1 MARDTTKVAEW
12 VLEKYEKLSS
22 GRKNYETL
30 CQDVTEYFAPNR
42 DDFIQKQPIGAN
54 RLKRVY
60 HPIGVECVE
69 KAAADLYGLL
79 TDPSG
84 NWFEYAFDSLQ
95 YQMSPSMIVWL
106 RRQSEVVF
114 EKMYA
119 SRARAAEAIARTY
132 YDDLTYGTS
141 ILYISW
147 NRRDNCPLYQNLRL
161 SECFFSEDEAGR
173 PDTLIRLFEM
183 DVKSIKR
190 IYPAAVLPDNIKKE
204 IEKNETSKKH
214 EIIHAVFPNDEYSQS
229 LSKKPFVSMIMLK
242 EDKTVLEVSGYD
254 EFPFAITRW
263 ETAPGEVWGR
273 SRAMTALPDVKSL
286 QLMTKEM
293 LESAQLANRPMMFF
307 KSEEQKLS
315 VPVIRPG
322 GYGVY
327 EEEPP
332 VPFNAGNNYR
342 AALEV
347 IQNIEERVR
356 HEFALYK
363 INDLQGTH
371 RTREEILQR
380 ILEGTRL
387 LGPIAG
393 RQMAEK
399 LDVILLRTFNLCV
412 RHGAIEPP
420 PEDVPFFDL
429 KVVYNSPIAKMMKFE
444 RASRYEQAFG
454 SMAPLLQVNPQAI
467 DNLDT
472 DAVLREI
479 AQIFGVPELLKPYEE
494 VIQQRQIAAQQ
505 AAQAQNVQDA
515 GNALT
520 LQNMQNQVLQGGGN
534 G

>member
-1 MARDTTKVAEW
+1 MARDVQKVAEW
-12 VLEKYEKLSS
+12 VLEKYETLSS
-22 GRKNYETL
+22 GRKNYEKL
-30 CQDVTEYFAPNR
+30 CQDVTEYFSPNR
-42 DDFIQKQPIGAN
+42 DDFISKQPIGAN
-54 RLKRVY
+54 RLRQVY
-60 HPIGVECVE
+60 HPIGIECVE

-84 NWFEYAFDSLQ
+84 NWFEYAFDGQQ
-95 YQMSPSMIVWL
+95 YRASPAMTVWL

-141 ILYISW
+141 ILYVSW

-161 SECFFSEDEAGR
+161 SECFFDEDEAGR
-173 PDTLIRLFEM
+173 PDTMIRVFEM
-183 DVKSIKR
+183 DVKALKR
-190 IYPAAVLPDNIKKE
+190 LYPDAVLTDEIKKE
-204 IEKNETSKKH
+204 IEQNKTQNKH
-214 EIIHAVFPNDEYSQS
+214 KVIHAIFPNDEYSQE
-229 LSKKPFVSMIMLK
+229 LSKKPFVSMIFLK
-242 EDKTVLEVSGYD
+242 EERVILEVSGYD
-254 EFPFAITRW
+254 EFPFAVTRW

-273 SRAMTALPDVKSL
+273 SRAMTALPDVKAL
-286 QLMTKEM
+286 QLVTKEM
-293 LESAQLANRPMMFF
+293 LESAQLANRPMMLL
-307 KSEEQKLS
+307 KSEEQKLN
-315 VPVIRPG
+315 VPIIRPG
-322 GYGVY
+322 GYVVY

-332 VPFNAGNNYR
+332 VPYNAGNNFH
-342 AALEV
+342 AGLEV

-393 RQMAEK
+393 RQMTEK
-399 LDVILLRTFNLCV
+399 LDVLLLRTFNLCV
-412 RHGAIEPP
+412 RHGVIEPP

-444 RASRYEQAFG
+444 RAGRYEQAFG
-454 SMAPLLQVNPQAI
+454 SMAPFIQINPQAI
-467 DNLDT
+467 DNLDV
-472 DAVLREI
+472 DSILREI
-479 AQIFGVPELLKPYEE
+479 AQIFGVPELMKPVEE
-494 VIQQRQIAAQQ
+494 VIRQRQIAAQQ

-515 GNALT
+515 SNALT
-520 LQNMQNQVLQGGGN
+520 LENMQNQILNGG
-534 G
+534 